1 MRANLPANVRAIYVA
16 ILGKA
21 KSISL
26 TTYLRQGTIPS
37 DAFFSFYRQVAAGW
51 AWGEVMKDATN
62 PQRPMI
68 IFSVGQGGGVA
79 MIRAEVTQVLI
90 PVGRGLPPR
99 TTLGTRITLLLVEG
113 PVDLRAVREAQP

>member
-1 MRANLPANVRAIYVA
+1 
-16 ILGKA
+16 
-21 KSISL
+21 
-26 TTYLRQGTIPS
+26 
-37 DAFFSFYRQVAAGW
+37 
-51 AWGEVMKDATN
+51 MKDATN